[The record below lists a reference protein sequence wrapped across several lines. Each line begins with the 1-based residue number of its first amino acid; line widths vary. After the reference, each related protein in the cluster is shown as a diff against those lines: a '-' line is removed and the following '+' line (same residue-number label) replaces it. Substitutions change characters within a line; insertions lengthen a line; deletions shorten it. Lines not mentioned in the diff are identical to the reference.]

1 MKNETKLLSPTQL
14 VDLQRLAGKAF
25 MTMPKSNA
33 DKILSTDAN
42 QKAFIQK
49 IKKLH
54 SNDSTK
60 NQNETTQNQVA
71 VLIDYYQKVFGIDI
85 SEISDMAFPEHETF
99 KTYMAVSPLL
109 NEDQIMDAF
118 KKYFN
123 IGLFQYKTPIAS
135 SIDRDE
141 EKRIQKRSSGLYVFA
156 HSGQDEPDQNHRGKS
171 YNDAVAEQM
180 IFANIKEYLLIT
192 GFHKFTK
199 NIFMDKNGWT
209 RTSSLW
215 SDGSLVGADWHG
227 NDSQLRVG
235 NGYVDFRYSDFG
247 PRQLIL

>member
-109 NEDQIMDAF
+109 NEDQIM
-118 KKYFN
+118 
-123 IGLFQYKTPIAS
+123 
-135 SIDRDE
+135 
-141 EKRIQKRSSGLYVFA
+141 
-156 HSGQDEPDQNHRGKS
+156 
-171 YNDAVAEQM
+171 
-180 IFANIKEYLLIT
+180 
-192 GFHKFTK
+192 
-199 NIFMDKNGWT
+199 
-209 RTSSLW
+209 
-215 SDGSLVGADWHG
+215 G
-227 NDSQLRVG
+227 NQG
-235 NGYVDFRYSDFG
+235 
-247 PRQLIL
+247 